1 MTIIVPESV
10 IGVIRVVVLRMGYEC
25 ERGGT
30 RGYKQERIGFSQF

>member
-30 RGYKQERIGFSQF
+30 RGINRKG